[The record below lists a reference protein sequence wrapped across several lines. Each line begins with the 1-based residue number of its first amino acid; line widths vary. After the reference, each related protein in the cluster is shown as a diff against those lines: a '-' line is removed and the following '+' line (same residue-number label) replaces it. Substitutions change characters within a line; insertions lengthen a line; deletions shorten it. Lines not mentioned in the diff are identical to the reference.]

1 MSEKVLPDYKTTL
14 NLPKTDFKMKAN
26 AATREVEIQKFWE
39 ENNIYEK
46 NIQQRPKSNK
56 FVLHDGPPYLSS
68 NKIHIGTALNKILK
82 DIVVKYKAQ
91 SGFYSP
97 YVPGYDGHGLP
108 IETAVVKSI
117 KGGREAVT
125 PEELRKKCREFALNN
140 LKGQENDFKRLG
152 VWGDWQHPYITI
164 NPEFESIQLRVFGE
178 MYKNGYVYKGLKPVY
193 WCSDCETALAEA
205 EVEYADHKSHSVYVK
220 FNFAIEEA
228 QKAYKT
234 AELDLNNPL
243 SIVIWTTTPWTL
255 PANLAVALNPKL
267 QYVFVQKD
275 GSEDIY
281 ILAADLLTSF
291 ANNVG
296 WEENS
301 YKIMGSTTGDKLE
314 FLNATHPFFDRNSLI
329 ILGDM

>member
-1 MSEKVLPDYKTTL
+1 MSEKVLPDYKNTL
-14 NLPKTDFKMKAN
+14 NLPQTDFKMKAN
-26 AATREVEIQKFWE
+26 AAVREIEIQKFWE

-46 NIQQRPKSNK
+46 NIEQRTKSNK
-56 FVLHDGPPYLSS
+56 FILHDGPPYLSS
-68 NKIHIGTALNKILK
+68 DKIHIGTALNKILK
-82 DIVVKYKAQ
+82 DIVIKYKSQ

-108 IETAVVKSI
+108 IENAVVKSI
-117 KGGREAVT
+117 KGGREAIT

-140 LKGQENDFKRLG
+140 LKGQETDFKRLG
-152 VWGDWQHPYITI
+152 VWGNWEHPYITI

-193 WCSDCETALAEA
+193 WCADCETALAEA

-220 FNFAIEEA
+220 FKFAIEEA

-275 GSEDIY
+275 GSEDI
-281 ILAADLLTSF
+281 IFSC
-291 ANNVG
+291 
-296 WEENS
+296 
-301 YKIMGSTTGDKLE
+301 
-314 FLNATHPFFDRNSLI
+314 
-329 ILGDM
+329 